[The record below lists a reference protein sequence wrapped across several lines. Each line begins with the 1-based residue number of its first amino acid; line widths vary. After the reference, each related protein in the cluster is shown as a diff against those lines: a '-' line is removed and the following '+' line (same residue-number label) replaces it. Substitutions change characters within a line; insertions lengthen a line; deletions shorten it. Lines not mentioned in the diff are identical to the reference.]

1 MPKEPKDHVK
11 KHLEKT
17 GLDPAHLSDGTI
29 EVLNTFTEAELV
41 KVHELGSQLQNEPNL
56 SPDQKVSAV
65 H

>member
-1 MPKEPKDHVK
+1 MAKEPKDHVK

-17 GLDPAHLSDGTI
+17 GIDHAQLSEGTI

-41 KVHELGSQLQNEPNL
+41 KVHELGDQLQKEPNL

>member
-1 MPKEPKDHVK
+1 MAKEPKDHVK

-17 GLDPAHLSDGTI
+17 GIDHTQLSDGTI
-29 EVLNTFTEAELV
+29 EVLNTFTETELV
-41 KVHELGSQLQNEPNL
+41 KVHELGGALANDPNL